1 MNTMFREVL
10 QEVLMGLPIMEPNK
24 SGGRIK
30 RRCPRTKRVSRWSGF
45 MLGCHAQSIQER
57 ERERGR
63 ETKNTITTAYQQKK
77 RESTY
82 AWKCMNM
89 WRAKR
94 IASWVQPN
102 PNLTAHNFQ
111 HPSTPLNAWNIVK
124 MQMECNVWS
133 YINKKA
139 TPNPKVSQKS
149 QKISKTPKFSQN
161 PKNRGLMH
169 EIHEEWGIIETYLV
183 IWD

>member
-1 MNTMFREVL
+1 M
-10 QEVLMGLPIMEPNK
+10 
-24 SGGRIK
+24 K
-30 RRCPRTKRVSRWSGF
+30 RSKIRGKCPRTKRVLKRSGF
-45 MLGCHAQSIQER
+45 ALGCHAQSIQER

-111 HPSTPLNAWNIVK
+111 HPSTTLNAWNIVK
-124 MQMECNVWS
+124 MQMECNAWS
-133 YINKKA
+133 YINKKSN
-139 TPNPKVSQKS
+139 TQPKSFT
-149 QKISKTPKFSQN
+149 KISKDFKN
-161 PKNRGLMH
+161 PKIFTKPQKPRSNAWNAWRMRYYRNIPSDLR
-169 EIHEEWGIIETYLV
+169 L
-183 IWD
+183 D